1 VTDVSVDPTV
11 ARICAQFDGCAPAM
25 SFGQAVVVVPT
36 SQLLEVAQFC
46 VDDGFD
52 GCLDVTSVDYLEHW
66 DRDMGD
72 WTGERTR
79 FEVVVNLLDMG
90 LSGGSGGGTARRL
103 RLRVPVD
110 EDTPVCPS
118 LAFIWPSADCAEREV
133 YDLMGIEFEGH
144 PDLTRVLM
152 PDDWEGH
159 PLRKDYVQARI
170 PVTFTGDL
178 ERPGTPVK
186 FISKPRD
193 GGDA

>member
-1 VTDVSVDPTV
+1 MTGVDVDPTV
-11 ARICAQFDGCAPAM
+11 ERICGQFDGCATAM

-36 SQLLEVAQFC
+36 TQLLDVAQFC

-52 GCLDVTSVDYLEHW
+52 CCVDVTSVDYLEHW

-90 LSGGSGGGTARRL
+90 LATGSPRRL

-118 LAFIWPSADCAEREV
+118 LAFVWPSADAAEREV
-133 YDLMGIEFEGH
+133 FDLMGIVFEGH

-159 PLRKDYVQARI
+159 PLRKDYAQAKI
-170 PVTFTGDL
+170 PVTFKGDL
-178 ERPGTPVK
+178 ERPATPVK
-186 FISKPRD
+186 FISKPRA